1 VKAHDL
7 RKPALDLSDVVRQ
20 PCTLITGASS
30 ELPITRIAVVV
41 GQSGPPLY
49 IDSGP
54 ETVHSPT
61 TLMGGWNIVGLATGI
76 FVRRWWSEWDTISF
90 AGYWCPTRSHS
101 GGELF

>member
-61 TLMGGWNIVGLATGI
+61 TLMGGWNIVGTPALVPAGMMGDRADVI
-76 FVRRWWSEWDTISF
+76 FASPDEISGF
-90 AGYWCPTRSHS
+90 IAHQC
-101 GGELF
+101 